1 MVSKCY
7 YWTETG
13 LFLELNYNPAS
24 KTKGFFGGVK
34 GEGDEKLPDY
44 FQGQI
49 REYPVDVIKQICFK
63 TVA

>member
-1 MVSKCY
+1 MYYFIYIGY
-7 YWTETG
+7 YWTENG

-44 FQGQI
+44 F
-49 REYPVDVIKQICFK
+49 
-63 TVA
+63 